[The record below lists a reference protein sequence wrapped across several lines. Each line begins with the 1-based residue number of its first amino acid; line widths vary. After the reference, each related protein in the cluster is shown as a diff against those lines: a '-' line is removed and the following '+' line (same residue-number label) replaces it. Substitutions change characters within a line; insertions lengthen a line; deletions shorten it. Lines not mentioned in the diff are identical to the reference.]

1 MKKNSIFI
9 EYNIYNIWK
18 KQYNRT
24 ELEYI
29 DRGGVKIRRRFELR
43 ILDKK
48 VIYESDVR

>member
-1 MKKNSIFI
+1 MTDGLVINYEVWMKKNDIFV

-29 DRGGVKIRRRFELR
+29 DRGGVKIRRMFE
-43 ILDKK
+43 
-48 VIYESDVR
+48 V